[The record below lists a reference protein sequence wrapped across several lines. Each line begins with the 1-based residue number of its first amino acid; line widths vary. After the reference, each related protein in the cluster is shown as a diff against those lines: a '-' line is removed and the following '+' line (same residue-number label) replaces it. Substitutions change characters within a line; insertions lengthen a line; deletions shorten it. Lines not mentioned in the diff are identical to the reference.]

1 MKEEKAKF
9 AVRLRTAMRDARID
23 ESGTVLMKRFNARYR
38 GVSVTS
44 QTVSGWLSGKSMP
57 RQDKVRTLAD
67 VLGVDFAY
75 LLLGKKPQGGVKEGE
90 TPWLERAS
98 VKEKG
103 AIDAF
108 LDLPVPQRELIS
120 ELIEVLAKASGLR

>member
-9 AVRLRTAMRDARID
+9 SARLRTALRDAGID

-57 RQDKVRTLAD
+57 RLDKVRTLAD
-67 VLGVDFAY
+67 VLGVDFGY
-75 LLLGKKPQGGVKEGE
+75 LLLGKKSQGGVREDE
-90 TPWLERAS
+90 LSWLNRATA
-98 VKEKG
+98 KEK
-103 AIDAF
+103 AVIDAF
-108 LDLPVPQRELIS
+108 LDLPARQRELIS
-120 ELIEVLAKASGLR
+120 ELIEGLAKASGLR